1 MEIGGEEDEKEEK
14 KGAKLVR
21 TANDKQIIT
30 FSLAVRCATGKEF
43 IRSNIFLFSLFF
55 FVRYFTRKQM
65 SVEQTNKR
73 AICRG
78 DFEGLSVHLLRV
90 RILFGYT
97 RNAVV
102 QVFVSSDRVTGE
114 CRCRAWSGQTE
125 RRQFPESRQ
134 RFSS

>member
-55 FVRYFTRKQM
+55 FSFVISR
-65 SVEQTNKR
+65 ENKR
-73 AICRG
+73 AICVKVILKHSLYTCCAYG
-78 DFEGLSVHLLRV
+78 SCSDTHATQLFKSLSPA
-90 RILFGYT
+90 I
-97 RNAVV
+97 
-102 QVFVSSDRVTGE
+102 E
-114 CRCRAWSGQTE
+114 
-125 RRQFPESRQ
+125 
-134 RFSS
+134 